1 MKRKLTKEQQQA
13 ILSKFRD
20 TASDNQATASAAYKE
35 VAEAITT
42 PLRQTL
48 LSGDIVSNI
57 FEAMDFTDNPRI
69 EFPLD
74 LLTPGDEAQHYA
86 YVIPGEGRIPERR
99 VESDYLMVPTYGIGS
114 SIDCRLRY
122 IRDANWPVVQRMIE
136 VLEAGFVRKM
146 NDDGWQTIIAAAKD
160 RNIIVNDPN
169 AAQGQF
175 TPRLVTI
182 MQTFMR
188 RNGGGNSATQNRS
201 RLTDL
206 FVSPEALM
214 DVYAWGLDLIPD
226 EVRKNI
232 YYASP
237 ESPDIVNIYNTSIH
251 ALDELGE
258 DQVYQEYYTDV
269 LGGTLAANDVELVIG
284 LDLQRDDSFVMPVRQ
299 NVSIFED
306 NTMHR
311 RQLFGLYGM
320 AEIGFAVLDN
330 RRTLLG
336 SI

>member
-1 MKRKLTKEQQQA
+1 MPKIEKEKKDA
-13 ILSKFRD
+13 ILKAFRAI
-20 TASDNQATASAAYKE
+20 ASENQAESAKASLE
-35 VAEAITT
+35 VSEAIAL
-42 PLRQTL
+42 PLRKTL

-57 FEAMDFTDNPRI
+57 FEAMDFTDNPRV

-86 YVIPGEGRIPERR
+86 YVVPGEGRIPERR
-99 VESDYLMVPTYGIGS
+99 VESDYLMVPTYGIANA
-114 SIDCRLRY
+114 IDCRLRY
-122 IRDANWPVVQRMIE
+122 IRDANWPVVQRMVE
-136 VLEAGFVRKM
+136 VLEGGFVKKM

-175 TPRLVTI
+175 TPRLITI

-188 RNGGGNSATQNRS
+188 RNGGGNSATMDRS

-206 FVSPEALM
+206 YVSPEAHQ
-214 DVYAWGLDLIPD
+214 DIYAWGLDLIPD
-226 EVRKNI
+226 GVREKI

-237 ESPDIVNIYNTSIH
+237 ESPDTVNIYNTRIT
-251 ALDELGE
+251 ALDEFGE
-258 DQVYQEYYTDV
+258 GQIYQEYYTDV
-269 LGGTLAANDVELVIG
+269 LNGTMAANDVEIVVG
-284 LDLQRDDSFVMPVRQ
+284 LDRQRQDSFVMPVRD
-299 NVSIFED
+299 NVKIFED
-306 NTMHR
+306 NMMHR

-336 SI
+336 SL